1 MVKTT
6 NTYVSDDEMNEQE
19 SLLIKSQAVNKENP
33 GG

>member
-19 SLLIKSQAVNKENP
+19 SLLIKGQAVNKENP